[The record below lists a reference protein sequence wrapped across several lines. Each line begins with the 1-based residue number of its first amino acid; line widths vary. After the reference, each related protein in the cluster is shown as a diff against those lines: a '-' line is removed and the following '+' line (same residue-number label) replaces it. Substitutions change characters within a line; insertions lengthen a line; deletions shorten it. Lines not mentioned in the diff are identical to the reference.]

1 MTETKTAVV
10 ALGGNAITLPGQED
24 TIANQFANTRSS
36 LGGIVE
42 LARKGYRLVVTHGN
56 GPQVG
61 NALLR
66 VELARGR
73 APELPLGVLV
83 ADTEG
88 GMGYMIEQS
97 LMNRLQE
104 EKLDRPV
111 VTLVTQILVDRND
124 PAVANP
130 TKYVGRFYTQE
141 EADIFTET
149 RGWQMKQDGD
159 RGWRRVVPSPRPI
172 RTLVGPTLK
181 KLVEAGTIVIAGG
194 GGGVPVYIDD
204 KNRLEGL
211 DAVIDKDL
219 ASAVIG
225 KEIDAEYLCILTSVD
240 KVALNYGKPDQVDL
254 EEVTV
259 SDVKR
264 FVDEGHFPAGSMG
277 PKIQAAIN
285 FLENGGDMVVITSFG
300 NAAAAVSGEAGTR
313 IASCHRKRLTAF
325 WPPAESMRSGE
336 RYATSS

>member
-1 MTETKTAVV
+1 MGKTKTAVL
-10 ALGGNAITLPGQED
+10 ALGGNAITLPDQED

-36 LGGIVE
+36 LGGILE
-42 LARKGYRLVVTHGN
+42 LAQKGYNLVVTHGN

-97 LMNRLQE
+97 LMNRLKQE
-104 EKLDRPV
+104 GIERPV
-111 VTLVTQILVDRND
+111 VTIISQMLVDHDD
-124 PAVANP
+124 PAIANP
-130 TKYVGRFYTQE
+130 TKYVGRFYSEE
-141 EADIFTET
+141 EAGIFGET
-149 RGWQMKQDGD
+149 RGWKMKQDGN
-159 RGWRRVVPSPRPI
+159 RGWRRVVASPKPI
-172 RTLVGPTLK
+172 KCLVGDTIA

-194 GGGVPVYIDD
+194 GGGIPVYYD
-204 KNRLEGL
+204 KNGNIEGI

-219 ASAVIG
+219 ASAVIA
-225 KEIDAEYLCILTSVD
+225 KEIEAEILCILTSVD
-240 KVALNYGKPDQVDL
+240 KVSLNYGKPDQIDL
-254 EEVTV
+254 EDVTV
-259 SDVKR
+259 ADLKR

-285 FLENGGDMVVITSFG
+285 FLNNGGEQVVITSFA
-300 NAAAAVSGEAGTR
+300 NAARAVSGNAGTR
-313 IASCHRKRLTAF
+313 VVR
-325 WPPAESMRSGE
+325 G
-336 RYATSS
+336 